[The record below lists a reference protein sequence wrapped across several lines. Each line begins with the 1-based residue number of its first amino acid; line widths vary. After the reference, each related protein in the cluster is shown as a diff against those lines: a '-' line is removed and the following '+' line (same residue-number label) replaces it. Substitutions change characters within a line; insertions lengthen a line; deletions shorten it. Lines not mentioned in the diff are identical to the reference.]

1 MGVWANQGAN
11 TKDNL
16 DSKEGRHMNRLDKK
30 NTWEKELDVAQ
41 RKLRLQRMLTSQAS
55 VEVVMNVDKVT
66 LSTQSLKL
74 SKIPI
79 FNKSSQLD

>member
-1 MGVWANQGAN
+1 
-11 TKDNL
+11 
-16 DSKEGRHMNRLDKK
+16 MNRLDKK

-41 RKLRLQRMLTSQAS
+41 RKLRLQRLLTSQAS

>member
-1 MGVWANQGAN
+1 LGVWANQGAN

-16 DSKEGRHMNRLDKK
+16 DSKEGRNMNRLDKK

-41 RKLRLQRMLTSQAS
+41 RKLRLQRLLTSQAS

>member
-16 DSKEGRHMNRLDKK
+16 DSKEGRNMNRLDKK

>member
-16 DSKEGRHMNRLDKK
+16 DSKEGRNTNRLDKK

-55 VEVVMNVDKVT
+55 VEVTMDVDKVT

>member
-16 DSKEGRHMNRLDKK
+16 DSKEGRNMNRLDKK

-66 LSTQSLKL
+66 LSTQSLKI

>member
-1 MGVWANQGAN
+1 MGVWANLAAN

-16 DSKEGRHMNRLDKK
+16 DSKEGRNMNRLDKK

-41 RKLRLQRMLTSQAS
+41 RKLRLQRLLTSQAS

>member
-16 DSKEGRHMNRLDKK
+16 DSKEGRNMNRLDKK

-41 RKLRLQRMLTSQAS
+41 RKLRLQRLLTSQAS

>member
-16 DSKEGRHMNRLDKK
+16 DSKEGRNMNRLDKK

-55 VEVVMNVDKVT
+55 VEVTMDVDKVT